1 MGPVGF
7 VARHDLRRR
16 WWRLV
21 ALTLLVGVAGAGVLG
36 AVAGARRTSTS
47 LERFQRSNRSA
58 DVEFAVG
65 GATPEQINRL
75 RHVSGVAAVGQLQAF
90 GLTVPRAPD
99 FYSVGVPADTA
110 FGRSVDR
117 DRLVAGR
124 RPDPA
129 RRASRLTP
137 AAALRAE

>member
-1 MGPVGF
+1 MGAVGF

-21 ALTLLVGVAGAGVLG
+21 ALTVLVGVAGAGVL
-36 AVAGARRTSTS
+36 ATVAGARRTSTS

-65 GATPEQINRL
+65 GASPAQLARL
-75 RHVSGVAAVGQLQAF
+75 RQVPGVAAVGRLRAF

-99 FYSVGVPADTA
+99 FFNVGTVDDDQ
-110 FGRSVDR
+110 FGVKVDR
-117 DRLVAGR
+117 DRL
-124 RPDPA
+124 
-129 RRASRLTP
+129 
-137 AAALRAE
+137 